1 MPTGAERTS
10 TVPRVPLALQP
21 ALDAL
26 VRGLRRLYGERLAG
40 VVLFGSYAR
49 GEATAA
55 SDVDLAVLLH
65 GPVHEGQELER
76 MSELV
81 WQVCLEHDLALSV
94 VPVSLERYQSEQDVF
109 LWRLRAEGVPAA

>member
-1 MPTGAERTS
+1 MPG
-10 TVPRVPLALQP
+10 VPPRIQP

-26 VRGLRRLYGERLAG
+26 VSGLRRLYGERLAG
-40 VVLFGSYAR
+40 LMLFGSQAR
-49 GEATAA
+49 GDATSI
-55 SDVDLAVLLH
+55 SDVDVAILLH
-65 GPVHEGQELER
+65 GPVHEGRELEY

-81 WQVCLEHDLALSV
+81 WQICLQHDLVLSV